1 LAQAV
6 AALTLNAEAVPQLW
20 RDVDELAAHI
30 ARRMAHADGPHS
42 VLVKG
47 SRFMRME
54 RVVQAAMALTTPNIH
69 TEATHAA

>member
-1 LAQAV
+1 MAQAV
-6 AALTLNAEAVPQLW
+6 ATLTLNAEAVPQLW

-30 ARRMAHADGPHS
+30 VRSVAHADGPHS

-54 RVVQAAMALTTPNIH
+54 RVVQAVMALTTSNTH
-69 TEATHAA
+69 TEATHVA